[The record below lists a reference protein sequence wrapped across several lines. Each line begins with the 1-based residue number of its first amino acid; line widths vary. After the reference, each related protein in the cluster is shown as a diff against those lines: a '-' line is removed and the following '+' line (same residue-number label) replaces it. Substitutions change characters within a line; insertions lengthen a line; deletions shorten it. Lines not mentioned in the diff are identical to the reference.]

1 MKEDMMSNFGVI
13 NWAVLLIYFA
23 AMMFLGARVG
33 KENTNTESYFLGS
46 RKIPWWAIGLSVMA
60 TQCSAVSFIGMPGWG
75 YTSGLMRLTYTFQF
89 PLVMVILMTTF
100 VPFFYNTKV
109 VSIYEYL
116 EKRFGPKSRS
126 IMAFIFLLSR
136 GLQTAV
142 VMYGPAL
149 ALSLIIGA
157 DPKIAIAIMGIFSII
172 YTIFGGIAAVI
183 WTDVVQMFVIW
194 LGVILA
200 ILIPV
205 FSVDGGLSSIVGNA
219 AANGMFTGLDF
230 SFSLNNSYSFWGG
243 LLGSGF
249 LYVTYLGTDQSQV
262 QRVLTAKSVRET
274 KLSLSL
280 AGFVVPIQTLLFL
293 LSGICLFTAF
303 GGQVFENSDYVML
316 TFITQYLPAGL
327 AGLVTAGVFAA
338 GMSSVDSALNSL
350 ATVTVNDFYKKWK
363 PEASDEDCLK
373 VSRYMT
379 LFWGI
384 FATAA
389 AFFLGGLGTVLD
401 IINVIGPMFYPCM
414 LSAFTLAVFCK
425 KGNEKGCIAAVL
437 TGLAAD
443 LYMFLFTDIGS
454 LWWNFIG
461 FVIAFAVGYLVSAV
475 TNKEEKTRASEEF
488 RYETATGSD
497 LTISNVVKLAVA
509 GKIEEKDADGYY
521 VVPGKVDRIGY
532 ALIAF
537 FVIQCVLL
545 ALI

>member
-1 MKEDMMSNFGVI
+1 MGNFGVI
-13 NWAVLLIYFA
+13 NWIVLVVYFG
-23 AMMFLGARVG
+23 AMLFLGTRVG
-33 KENTNTESYFLGS
+33 KSNTNTESYFLGS

-75 YTSGLMRLTYTFQF
+75 YTSGLQRLTYTFQF

-116 EKRFGPKSRS
+116 EKRFGSKSRTL
-126 IMAFIFLLSR
+126 MAAIFLLSR

-142 VMYGPAL
+142 VMFGPAL
-149 ALSLIIGA
+149 ALSMILGI
-157 DPKIAIAIMGIFSII
+157 DTKIAILIMGIFAIA
-172 YTIFGGIAAVI
+172 YTITGGISAVI

-200 ILIPV
+200 ILIPI
-205 FSVDGGLSSIVGNA
+205 FTTDGGLGTILTNA
-219 AANGMFTGLDF
+219 VSNNMVRGLDF
-230 SFSLNNSYSFWGG
+230 SLGLDNPYSFWGG

-249 LYVTYLGTDQSQV
+249 LYLTYLGTDQSQV
-262 QRVLTAKSVRET
+262 QRVLTAKSIRET

-280 AGFVVPIQTLLFL
+280 AGFIVPIQTLAFLF
-293 LSGICLFTAF
+293 SGICLFTTF
-303 GGQVFENSDYVML
+303 GGKTFENSDYVML
-316 TFITQYLPAGL
+316 TFITQYLPVGI

-350 ATVTVNDFYKKWK
+350 ATVTINDFYKKWK
-363 PEASDEDCLK
+363 PEATDEQCLK

-379 LFWGI
+379 LFWGVFATI
-384 FATAA
+384 FAL
-389 AFFLGGLGTVLD
+389 FLGGLGTVLD

-425 KGNEKGCIAAVL
+425 KGNEKGCIAAII
-437 TGLAAD
+437 TGLIVD
-443 LYMFLFTDIGS
+443 LYMFLCTDIGS
-454 LWWNFIG
+454 LWWNFFG
-461 FVIAFAVGYLVSAV
+461 FLVAFAVGYIVSIL
-475 TNKEEKTRASEEF
+475 TNRREAQKEVVGEF
-488 RYETATGSD
+488 AFETATGD
-497 LTISNVVKLAVA
+497 QLTISNVMQLAVA

-521 VVPGKVDRIGY
+521 VVPGKLDKIGY

-537 FVIQCVLL
+537 FVIQCIIL

>member
-1 MKEDMMSNFGVI
+1 MSNFGIV
-13 NWAVLLIYFA
+13 NWIVLLVYFG
-23 AMMFLGARVG
+23 AMLYLGTRVG
-33 KENTNTESYFLGS
+33 KTNTNTESYFLGS
-46 RKIPWWAIGLSVMA
+46 RKIPWWAIGISVMA

-75 YTSGLMRLTYTFQF
+75 YTSGLTRLTYTFQF

-149 ALSLIIGA
+149 ALSLITGA
-157 DPKIAIAIMGIFSII
+157 DPKIAIAIMGIFSIV

-194 LGVILA
+194 LGIILA

-205 FSVDGGLSSIVGNA
+205 FTVDGGLSGIMGNA
-219 AANGMFTGLDF
+219 ASNGMFTGLDF
-230 SFSLNNSYSFWGG
+230 TFSLDNSYSFWGG

-249 LYVTYLGTDQSQV
+249 LYLTYLGTDQSQV

-293 LSGICLFTAF
+293 FSGICLFTAF
-303 GGQVFENSDYVML
+303 GGQAFENSDYVML
-316 TFITQYLPAGL
+316 TFITKYLPVGL

-363 PEASDEDCLK
+363 PEATDADCLK

-437 TGLAAD
+437 AGLAVD
-443 LYMFLFTDIGS
+443 LYMFLFTSIGS

-461 FVIAFAVGYLVSAV
+461 FVIAFAVGYAVSIL
-475 TNKEEKTRASEEF
+475 TKEEEQAETSEF
-488 RYETATGSD
+488 SYETSTGSG

-509 GKIEEKDADGYY
+509 GKIEEKDESGYY
-521 VVPGKVDRIGY
+521 VVPGKVDKIGY
-532 ALIAF
+532 GLIAF
-537 FVIQCVLL
+537 FVIQCALL
-545 ALI
+545 MLI

>member
-1 MKEDMMSNFGVI
+1 MSNFGIV
-13 NWAVLLIYFA
+13 NWIVLLVYFG
-23 AMMFLGARVG
+23 AMLYLGTRVG
-33 KENTNTESYFLGS
+33 KTNTNTESYFLGS
-46 RKIPWWAIGLSVMA
+46 RKIPWWAIGISVMA

-75 YTSGLMRLTYTFQF
+75 YTSGLTRLTYTFQF

-149 ALSLIIGA
+149 ALSLITGA
-157 DPKIAIAIMGIFSII
+157 DPKIAIAIMGIFSIV

-194 LGVILA
+194 LGIILA

-205 FSVDGGLSSIVGNA
+205 FTVDGGLSGIMGNA
-219 AANGMFTGLDF
+219 ASNGMFTGLDF
-230 SFSLNNSYSFWGG
+230 TFSLDNSYSFWGG

-249 LYVTYLGTDQSQV
+249 LYLTYLGTDQSQV

-293 LSGICLFTAF
+293 FSGICLFTAF
-303 GGQVFENSDYVML
+303 GGQAFENSDYVML
-316 TFITQYLPAGL
+316 TFITKYLPAGL

-363 PEASDEDCLK
+363 PEATDADCLK
-373 VSRYMT
+373 ASRYMT

-384 FATAA
+384 FATVA

-437 TGLAAD
+437 AGLAAD
-443 LYMFLFTDIGS
+443 LYMFLFTSIGS

-461 FVIAFAVGYLVSAV
+461 FVIAFAVGYAVSIL
-475 TNKEEKTRASEEF
+475 TKEEEQAETSEF
-488 RYETATGSD
+488 SYETSTGSG

-509 GKIEEKDADGYY
+509 GKIEEKDESGYY
-521 VVPGKVDRIGY
+521 VVPGKVDKIGY
-532 ALIAF
+532 GLIAF

-545 ALI
+545 MLI

>member
-1 MKEDMMSNFGVI
+1 MSNFGMI
-13 NWAVLLIYFA
+13 NWVVLFIYFV

-33 KENTNTESYFLGS
+33 KDNTNTESYFLGS

-75 YTSGLMRLTYTFQF
+75 YTSGLTRLTYTFQF

-205 FSVDGGLSSIVGNA
+205 FSVEGGISSIVGNA

-280 AGFVVPIQTLLFL
+280 AGFVVPVQTLLFL

-303 GGQVFENSDYVML
+303 GGQAFENSDYVML
-316 TFITQYLPAGL
+316 TFITQYL
-327 AGLVTAGVFAA
+327 
-338 GMSSVDSALNSL
+338 
-350 ATVTVNDFYKKWK
+350 
-363 PEASDEDCLK
+363 
-373 VSRYMT
+373 RQ
-379 LFWGI
+379 
-384 FATAA
+384 
-389 AFFLGGLGTVLD
+389 VLRD
-401 IINVIGPMFYPCM
+401 
-414 LSAFTLAVFCK
+414 
-425 KGNEKGCIAAVL
+425 
-437 TGLAAD
+437 
-443 LYMFLFTDIGS
+443 
-454 LWWNFIG
+454 W
-461 FVIAFAVGYLVSAV
+461 
-475 TNKEEKTRASEEF
+475 
-488 RYETATGSD
+488 
-497 LTISNVVKLAVA
+497 
-509 GKIEEKDADGYY
+509 
-521 VVPGKVDRIGY
+521 
-532 ALIAF
+532 
-537 FVIQCVLL
+537 
-545 ALI
+545 

>member
-1 MKEDMMSNFGVI
+1 MSNFGIV
-13 NWAVLLIYFA
+13 NWIVLLVYFG
-23 AMMFLGARVG
+23 AMLYLGTRVG
-33 KENTNTESYFLGS
+33 KTNTNTESYFLGS
-46 RKIPWWAIGLSVMA
+46 RKIPWWAIGISVMA

-75 YTSGLMRLTYTFQF
+75 YTSGLTRLTYTFQF

-149 ALSLIIGA
+149 ALSLITGA
-157 DPKIAIAIMGIFSII
+157 DPKIAIAIMGIFSIV

-194 LGVILA
+194 LGIILA

-205 FSVDGGLSSIVGNA
+205 FTVDGGLSGIMGNA
-219 AANGMFTGLDF
+219 ASNGMFTGLDF
-230 SFSLNNSYSFWGG
+230 TFSLDNSYSFWGG

-249 LYVTYLGTDQSQV
+249 LYLTYLGTDQSQV

-293 LSGICLFTAF
+293 FSGICLFTAF
-303 GGQVFENSDYVML
+303 DGQAFENSDYVML
-316 TFITQYLPAGL
+316 TFITKYLPVGL

-363 PEASDEDCLK
+363 PEATDADCLK

-437 TGLAAD
+437 AGLAVD
-443 LYMFLFTDIGS
+443 LYMFLFTSIGS

-461 FVIAFAVGYLVSAV
+461 FVIAFAVGYAVSIL
-475 TNKEEKTRASEEF
+475 TKEEEQAETSEF
-488 RYETATGSD
+488 SYETSTGSG

-509 GKIEEKDADGYY
+509 GKIEEKDESGYY
-521 VVPGKVDRIGY
+521 VVPGKVDKIGY
-532 ALIAF
+532 GLIAF
-537 FVIQCVLL
+537 FVIQCALL
-545 ALI
+545 MLI